1 MSKEIL
7 SDDLLKESLRKA
19 QDVRSSVYDKQIDQ
33 SRQHIFS
40 QEYRKKIKK
49 LENEVDHKKESKTT
63 SYVSK
68 TEKVKIRILLV
79 AIIVMLMGSMTA
91 LAMEIWEVY
100 EEVIIE
106 FVFPGVTD
114 DSKEKDTIE
123 YNEKEP

>member
-49 LENEVDHKKESKTT
+49 LENEVDHKKESKAT

-68 TEKVKIRILLV
+68 TEKLKVRILLV

>member
-1 MSKEIL
+1 M
-7 SDDLLKESLRKA
+7 
-19 QDVRSSVYDKQIDQ
+19 YDKQIDQ

-49 LENEVDHKKESKTT
+49 LENEVDHKKEYKTT

-68 TEKVKIRILLV
+68 TEKLKVRILLV

-91 LAMEIWEVY
+91 LAMEIWEEY